1 MSATRLFKGH
11 RDNIPSPKDITMTFV
26 TRRQALRV
34 GAYGLG
40 LGLGALH
47 RPLTAWADAPRPSS
61 THPERILVV
70 VELSGGNDG
79 LNTVVPY
86 GDDRYYQLR
95 PTLGIPAKSLRTIDE
110 HFGFHPALF
119 GFERLYRD
127 GKLAVIHGCGY
138 DKPILSH
145 FSSMG
150 FWHTGI
156 PHTGEKLGWLGRLAD
171 ALDPQVSRNYLV
183 NIATAQSLAVRS
195 RHHSP
200 LVFYDPESFS
210 RKGVYQQQPVFQRLS
225 QGRSTHKDDDKH
237 QLKKRSSSTLNPSL
251 AFLNGLVENAT
262 HSAAFV
268 RQAWA
273 DYDSPVDY
281 GARSAGLGLD
291 LRKVAALINADMPA
305 RLYYVSYAGNVF
317 DTHVHQLDLHARLL
331 TYSADALRAFIDDL
345 GRIGRG
351 KDVTVMVFTEFGR
364 RVPENASKGTDHGT
378 ATPVFVLGDSVR
390 GGLYGSPPSL
400 TELDDGNLRYTTDF
414 RRVYATLIK
423 EWLGYPDPAALLR
436 GEFETFGMFA

>member
-1 MSATRLFKGH
+1 MSATRLF
-11 RDNIPSPKDITMTFV
+11 

-47 RPLTAWADAPRPSS
+47 RPLTAWADAPSRPT

-79 LNTVVPY
+79 LNTLVPY

-127 GKLAVIHGCGY
+127 GKLAIVHGCGY

-171 ALDPQVSRNYLV
+171 ALDPEVSRNYLV

-225 QGRSTHKDDDKH
+225 QGRSTP
-237 QLKKRSSSTLNPSL
+237 NASL

-331 TYSADALRAFIDDL
+331 TYSADALRAFIEDL

-400 TELDDGNLRYTTDF
+400 TELDDGNLHYTTDF

>member
-1 MSATRLFKGH
+1 MSALF
-11 RDNIPSPKDITMTFV
+11 
-26 TRRQALRV
+26 TRREALRA

-40 LGLGALH
+40 LGLGALN
-47 RPLTAWADAPRPSS
+47 RPLAAWAKPHPSAA
-61 THPERILVV
+61 HPERILVV

-95 PTLGIPAKSLRTIDE
+95 PTLGIPAKSLRKINE
-110 HFGFHPALF
+110 HFGLHPALF

-127 GKLAVIHGCGY
+127 GKLAIVHGCGY
-138 DKPILSH
+138 EKPILSH

-171 ALDPQVSRNYLV
+171 AVDPQVTRNYLV
-183 NIATAQSLAVRS
+183 NITTAQSLAVRS

-210 RKGVYQQQPVFQRLS
+210 RNGLYQQQPVFQRLS
-225 QGRSTHKDDDKH
+225 QGRPTP
-237 QLKKRSSSTLNPSL
+237 NASL
-251 AFLNGLVENAT
+251 DFLNGLVENAT

-273 DYDSPVDY
+273 DYDTPVDY

-291 LRKVAALINADMPA
+291 LRKIAALIKADMPA
-305 RLYYVSYAGNVF
+305 HLYYVSYAGNVF
-317 DTHVHQLDLHARLL
+317 DTHVHQLDLHTRIL
-331 TYSADALRAFIDDL
+331 TYSSDALRAFIEDL

-378 ATPVFVLGDSVR
+378 ATPVFVLGDRVK
-390 GGLYGSPPSL
+390 GGFYGSPPSL

-414 RRVYATLIK
+414 RRVYASLIK
-423 EWLGYPDPAALLR
+423 EWLGYPDPASLLR
-436 GEFETFGMFA
+436 GEFETLGMFA

>member
-1 MSATRLFKGH
+1 MSATRLF
-11 RDNIPSPKDITMTFV
+11 
-26 TRRQALRV
+26 TRRQALRA

-127 GKLAVIHGCGY
+127 GKLAVVHGCGY

-171 ALDPQVSRNYLV
+171 ALDPEVSRNYLV

-225 QGRSTHKDDDKH
+225 QGRATP
-237 QLKKRSSSTLNPSL
+237 NASL

-291 LRKVAALINADMPA
+291 LRKVAALINANMPA

-345 GRIGRG
+345 GRTGRG

-400 TELDDGNLRYTTDF
+400 TELEDGNLHYTTDF

>member
-1 MSATRLFKGH
+1 MSATRLF
-11 RDNIPSPKDITMTFV
+11 
-26 TRRQALRV
+26 TRRQALRA

-47 RPLTAWADAPRPSS
+47 RPLPVWADTPRPSAA
-61 THPERILVV
+61 HPERILVV

-79 LNTVVPY
+79 LNTLVPY

-127 GKLAVIHGCGY
+127 GKLAVVHGCGY

-225 QGRSTHKDDDKH
+225 QGRATP
-237 QLKKRSSSTLNPSL
+237 NASL

-291 LRKVAALINADMPA
+291 LRKVAALINADMPT

-378 ATPVFVLGDSVR
+378 ATPVFVLGDRVR

-414 RRVYATLIK
+414 RRVYATLIE
-423 EWLGYPDPAALLR
+423 EWLGYAEPAALLR

>member
-1 MSATRLFKGH
+1 MSAVFNRLF
-11 RDNIPSPKDITMTFV
+11 
-26 TRRQALRV
+26 TRREALRA

-40 LGLGALH
+40 LSLGALS
-47 RPLTAWADAPRPSS
+47 RPLPAWAESPRSP
-61 THPERILVV
+61 TAHPERILVV

-95 PTLGIPAKSLRTIDE
+95 PTLGIPAKNLRRIDD

-119 GFERLYRD
+119 GLERLYRD
-127 GKLAVIHGCGY
+127 GKLAIVHGCGY
-138 DKPILSH
+138 ERPILSH

-171 ALDPQVSRNYLV
+171 AVDPQVRRNYLV

-200 LVFYDPESFS
+200 LVFYDPENFS
-210 RKGVYQQQPVFQRLS
+210 RNGLYQQQPVFRRLS
-225 QGRSTHKDDDKH
+225 QRRPTH
-237 QLKKRSSSTLNPSL
+237 NASL
-251 AFLNGLVENAT
+251 DFLNGLVENAT
-262 HSAAFV
+262 YSAAFV

-291 LRKVAALINADMPA
+291 LRKIAALIKADMPA
-305 RLYYVSYAGNVF
+305 HLYYVSYAGNVF
-317 DTHVHQLDLHARLL
+317 DTHVHQLDLHARIL
-331 TYSADALRAFIDDL
+331 TYSSDALRAFIEDL
-345 GRIGRG
+345 GRIGRSR
-351 KDVTVMVFTEFGR
+351 DVTVMVFTEFGR

-378 ATPVFVLGDSVR
+378 ATPVFVLGDRVK
-390 GGLYGSPPSL
+390 GGFYGSPPSL

-414 RRVYATLIK
+414 RRVYASLIK
-423 EWLGYPDPAALLR
+423 EWLGYPDPASLLR
-436 GEFETFGMFA
+436 GKFETFDMFA

>member
-11 RDNIPSPKDITMTFV
+11 RDVGDVITTTFV

-47 RPLTAWADAPRPSS
+47 RPLTAWADAPRRP
-61 THPERILVV
+61 TAHPERILVV

-79 LNTVVPY
+79 LNTVVPH

-127 GKLAVIHGCGY
+127 GKLAIVHGCGY

-225 QGRSTHKDDDKH
+225 QGRATP
-237 QLKKRSSSTLNPSL
+237 NASL

-281 GARSAGLGLD
+281 GAPSAGLGLD

>member
-11 RDNIPSPKDITMTFV
+11 RDVGDVITMTSV

-47 RPLTAWADAPRPSS
+47 RPLTAWADAPRRP
-61 THPERILVV
+61 TAHPERILVV

-95 PTLGIPAKSLRTIDE
+95 PTLGIPATSLRTIDE

-127 GKLAVIHGCGY
+127 GKLAVVHGCGY

-225 QGRSTHKDDDKH
+225 QGRSTP
-237 QLKKRSSSTLNPSL
+237 NASL

-331 TYSADALRAFIDDL
+331 TYSADALRAFIEDL

-364 RVPENASKGTDHGT
+364 RVPEN
-378 ATPVFVLGDSVR
+378 
-390 GGLYGSPPSL
+390 
-400 TELDDGNLRYTTDF
+400 
-414 RRVYATLIK
+414 
-423 EWLGYPDPAALLR
+423 
-436 GEFETFGMFA
+436 

>member
-1 MSATRLFKGH
+1 MSTTRLF
-11 RDNIPSPKDITMTFV
+11 

-40 LGLGALH
+40 LGLGALR

-119 GFERLYRD
+119 GFERLYRA
-127 GKLAVIHGCGY
+127 GKLAVVHGCGY

-171 ALDPQVSRNYLV
+171 ALDPQINRNYLV

-210 RKGVYQQQPVFQRLS
+210 RTGVYQQQPVFQRLS
-225 QGRSTHKDDDKH
+225 QGRATP
-237 QLKKRSSSTLNPSL
+237 NASL

-331 TYSADALRAFIDDL
+331 TYSADALRAFIEDL

-436 GEFETFGMFA
+436 GKFETFGMFA

>member
-1 MSATRLFKGH
+1 MSATRLF
-11 RDNIPSPKDITMTFV
+11 

-127 GKLAVIHGCGY
+127 GKLAVVHGCGY

-171 ALDPQVSRNYLV
+171 ALDPEVSRNYLV

-225 QGRSTHKDDDKH
+225 QGRATP
-237 QLKKRSSSTLNPSL
+237 NASL

-400 TELDDGNLRYTTDF
+400 TELEDGNLHYTTDF

>member
-1 MSATRLFKGH
+1 MSATRLF
-11 RDNIPSPKDITMTFV
+11 

-34 GAYGLG
+34 GAYG

-47 RPLTAWADAPRPSS
+47 RPLTAWADALSRPT

-127 GKLAVIHGCGY
+127 GKLAIVHGCGY

-171 ALDPQVSRNYLV
+171 ALDPEVSRNYLV

-225 QGRSTHKDDDKH
+225 QGRSTP
-237 QLKKRSSSTLNPSL
+237 NASL

-317 DTHVHQLDLHARLL
+317 DTHVHQLDLHTRLL
-331 TYSADALRAFIDDL
+331 TYSADALRAFIEDL

-400 TELDDGNLRYTTDF
+400 TELDDGNLHYTTDF

>member
-1 MSATRLFKGH
+1 MSATRLF
-11 RDNIPSPKDITMTFV
+11 

-127 GKLAVIHGCGY
+127 GKLAVVHGCGY

-171 ALDPQVSRNYLV
+171 ALDPEVSRNYLV

-195 RHHSP
+195 RRHSP

-225 QGRSTHKDDDKH
+225 RGRATP
-237 QLKKRSSSTLNPSL
+237 NASL

-345 GRIGRG
+345 GRLGRG

-400 TELDDGNLRYTTDF
+400 TELDDGNLHYTTDF

>member
-11 RDNIPSPKDITMTFV
+11 RDDILSPKDITMTFV

-40 LGLGALH
+40 LGLGALR

-79 LNTVVPY
+79 LNTVVPH

-127 GKLAVIHGCGY
+127 GKLAIVHGCGY

-171 ALDPQVSRNYLV
+171 ALDPEVSRNYLV

-225 QGRSTHKDDDKH
+225 QGRSTP
-237 QLKKRSSSTLNPSL
+237 NASL

-317 DTHVHQLDLHARLL
+317 DTHVHQLDLHTRLL
-331 TYSADALRAFIDDL
+331 TYSADALRAFIEDL

-400 TELDDGNLRYTTDF
+400 TELDDGNLHYTTDF

>member
-1 MSATRLFKGH
+1 MSATRLF
-11 RDNIPSPKDITMTFV
+11 S
-26 TRRQALRV
+26 RRQALRV

-127 GKLAVIHGCGY
+127 GKLAIVHGCGY

-210 RKGVYQQQPVFQRLS
+210 RKGVYQQQPIFQRLS
-225 QGRSTHKDDDKH
+225 QGRSTP
-237 QLKKRSSSTLNPSL
+237 NASL

-317 DTHVHQLDLHARLL
+317 DTHVHQLDLHTRLL
-331 TYSADALRAFIDDL
+331 TYSADALRAFIEDL